1 MALVTRKEKRI
12 LFSYLQLFGHAT
24 KYSVPMSKLARSLK
38 VRNQTRKHFT
48 FDEDGDILIKI
59 QRTQIW
65 KYISKMAHGMALLPE
80 TGVAGSVPSK

>member
-38 VRNQTRKHFT
+38 VGNQTRKLFT
-48 FDEDGDILIKI
+48 FDEDG
-59 QRTQIW
+59 T
-65 KYISKMAHGMALLPE
+65 MP
-80 TGVAGSVPSK
+80 T